1 MQLSA
6 NDAPFQFNFGA
17 PSENSIPSLK
27 AFGIEEQKASSLSS
41 VEVRPPVSLAS
52 SLELDQVQ
60 LTDAL
65 YLLKGRVS
73 SAAAAYLVQDENL
86 QNSDLQPGKYE
97 GGFKLWECAVDLAQ
111 YLCREYSLDKLVTS
125 KTDPNFELV
134 GKRVLELGCGQGLP
148 GIVPLLAGAEV
159 HFQDFNKEVLTA
171 LTSQNVTANRQR
183 LPKSRRPVS
192 ARYFGG
198 EWSSLGSLLA
208 SENLGGTYDMIIS
221 AETIYSLES
230 QQQLFNC
237 IKQAIKP
244 PTGVAYIAAKTYY
257 FGVGGGTTSFK
268 KLLKSDGMLEVS
280 TVATIDEGGG
290 NKREILKLKF
300 PDNIIPYFL

>member
-1 MQLSA
+1 MFQTTLSA
-6 NDAPFQFNFGA
+6 
-17 PSENSIPSLK
+17 I
-27 AFGIEEQKASSLSS
+27 
-41 VEVRPPVSLAS
+41 VSMC
-52 SLELDQVQ
+52 V
-60 LTDAL
+60 
-65 YLLKGRVS
+65 
-73 SAAAAYLVQDENL
+73 AA
-86 QNSDLQPGKYE
+86 

-159 HFQDFNKEVLTA
+159 HFQASPSRYLASALDCMACFHIRLLLCVVLLALITSCHMCKYLQDFNKEVLTA
-171 LTSQNVTANRQR
+171 LTSQNVSVNRQR

-198 EWSSLGSLLA
+198 EWSSLGSLMA

-221 AETIYSLES
+221 AETIYNLES

-237 IKQAIKP
+237 IKQVILSCVAMKSSAGIK
-244 PTGVAYIAAKTYY
+244 GD
-257 FGVGGGTTSFK
+257 TS
-268 KLLKSDGMLEVS
+268 L
-280 TVATIDEGGG
+280 
-290 NKREILKLKF
+290 
-300 PDNIIPYFL
+300 